1 MTILIVDKVSI
12 YRCGMV
18 LFLKDRFPD
27 DKIIESESITS
38 YRGDNPGRTVDLI
51 VTRIDLALESSDTD
65 SIFKAIVLYPTA
77 RIVVVGDRS
86 ESKTVIG
93 YLKAGISGYLS
104 SEVEPEELAKC
115 IEEVREGKKYISQ
128 EVLWIL
134 LDLYGGRGNGKAVL
148 TTHEYKIAR
157 YLVEGKKTSWIAT
170 ELSRKASTVSKIK
183 ASIFKKLRVN
193 DIFQLRTRM

>member
-1 MTILIVDKVSI
+1 MPHITRIGDFLCTPDSWPSI
-12 YRCGMV
+12 S
-18 LFLKDRFPD
+18 
-27 DKIIESESITS
+27 IIESESITS
-38 YRGDNPGRTVDLI
+38 YRGDNPGKTVDLI
-51 VTRIDLALESSDTD
+51 VTSVDLALESSEIDGILRA
-65 SIFKAIVLYPTA
+65 SVLYPTA
-77 RIVVVGDRS
+77 RIVVFGDRS

-128 EVLWIL
+128 EVLWTL
-134 LDLYGGRGNGKAVL
+134 LDLYRGRVNGKAVL

-183 ASIFKKLRVN
+183 ARIFKKLRVN
-193 DIFQLRTRM
+193 DIFQLRARM

>member
-1 MTILIVDKVSI
+1 MTILIVDKISI
-12 YRCGMV
+12 YRCGMG

-27 DKIIESESITS
+27 DKIMESESITS
-38 YRGDNPGRTVDLI
+38 YRVDNPGRTVDLI
-51 VTRIDLALESSDTD
+51 VTRVDLAQESSDID
-65 SIFKAIVLYPTA
+65 DIFKASALYPTV
-77 RIVVVGDRS
+77 RIIVFGGRS

-115 IEEVREGKKYISQ
+115 IEEVRKGKKYISQ
-128 EVLWIL
+128 EVLWTL
-134 LDLYGGRGNGKAVL
+134 LDLYKGRANGKAVL

-170 ELSRKASTVSKIK
+170 ELSRKASTISKIK

-193 DIFQLRTRM
+193 DIFQLRARM